1 MSGFGSKTGPLA
13 LFVAFMLPVGA
24 LASCGGA
31 GAPANDGGEEQAGQA
46 EEAAAPSTERDDG
59 ASSETT
65 VAAAGVERTRTGDGG
80 EVAVMR
86 DGVWEVGDAGEIE
99 FRFEDGAL
107 SLIGTRANSGWEVEI
122 DEQEADEIEVD
133 FGRENI
139 EWDFD
144 VEAEG
149 NVLRVEMTQQVDDAE
164 ALAHGLPVVA
174 CSVGPIPELVGEE
187 AALLVE
193 PGDVEALSGA
203 LDLLLSDAA
212 LRGRMSAAARRRAG
226 DLPRWE
232 DTVIG
237 FLGVLQ
243 EVVAQRSS

>member
-1 MSGFGSKTGPLA
+1 MTGFGSKTGPLA
-13 LFVAFMLPVGA
+13 LFIAFMLPMGA

-46 EEAAAPSTERDDG
+46 EEAATPSTERDDG

-65 VAAAGVERTRTGDGG
+65 VAAAGVQRTGTGDGG

-86 DGVWEVGDAGEIE
+86 DGVWQVGDAGEIE
-99 FRFEDGAL
+99 FRFENGTL

-133 FGRENI
+133 FGRENV

-149 NVLRVEMTQQVDDAE
+149 NVLRVEMTQQIDDAE
-164 ALAHGLPVVA
+164 AGIYGVGDAGEVEFGLENGRLILVENRPNEGWDA
-174 CSVGPIPELVGEE
+174 RVGEE
-187 AALLVE
+187 SDDEIEIDFVRGNVE
-193 PGDVEALSGA
+193 WQFEAELDDDEVQVEIDQRISG
-203 LDLLLSDAA
+203 
-212 LRGRMSAAARRRAG
+212 
-226 DLPRWE
+226 P
-232 DTVIG
+232 
-237 FLGVLQ
+237 
-243 EVVAQRSS
+243 VAN